1 MIRSSKP
8 SPLTSPAEA
17 TDEARLVAYRLAVD
31 LEAVDAV
38 EARQLEVGA
47 EGRHASLSLFGLA

>member
-17 TDEARLVAYRLAVD
+17 TEKPLWSPLASPLILKPLLPSRVDRSRLPLVRSANEALPNTT
-31 LEAVDAV
+31 
-38 EARQLEVGA
+38 
-47 EGRHASLSLFGLA
+47 